1 MELFSEGGLRDEGGT
16 VEPESGNEVPS
27 GSLKKEVADD
37 IPIMISEGEFVFPA
51 DVVRYIGLNTLMKMR
66 QDAKQGLKMMEKM
79 GQMGNPEEA
88 EIPDDVPFEMA
99 DLIVVS
105 GGMKK
110 KDDEKKEKAE
120 GGVVGLQTG
129 GTLMDDPRFQRPE
142 GDTGG
147 TPVLSDED
155 KEEIED
161 ALSGT
166 VFGTITMRR
175 YVNADGVVK
184 YIPFINDEPQME
196 IPEGFELDNTA
207 PAPKSNI
214 VSSAGDTDRGDDSGG
229 GAFTPDLSSPFDDQG
244 SASFDINNLNNEDLV
259 EYYGSFSSPMNRFLS
274 VGVGALFG
282 GVPALG
288 IAAMQ
293 QLAQTKGPNSLV
305 AVENLLSQKISSGEI
320 SGDLLDKLKEY
331 QERAKQKGT
340 SPKGFLSRLIGK
352 ISGGDETKKSNLEK
366 AIADGNVSAVNSN
379 LTEVDRE
386 NFKVIDVSPTEAV
399 PSKFVEEV
407 EADVFGP
414 DITAEDQPEA
424 DLFGSSGYVDEFTD
438 IGRTDP
444 AEVENLERIGA
455 MSSYRDQLP
464 DLSPSQVTPFR
475 AMDEFAPVG
484 EGKPERVNEIIM
496 EMRRANEIGTPAYS
510 LAGSPYETEGRRQE
524 GTKTKDMPL
533 KTRTKKRTRK
543 LDQPK
548 TRTDAIPRRG
558 EKMDDTPSLFGQTR
572 VDDFLM
578 GVQRDDEGNV
588 LNLTDAQQQA
598 IVEQSEKV
606 RDRTQKAY
614 ADPSMSIRQR
624 EEAIHGMD
632 LGNDSFYDAISGNL
646 VANKGGS
653 FYVGGVPTKPM
664 KPQRLKKGGLAKPK
678 VKPKRMKKGGL
689 ASKKK

>member
-1 MELFSEGGLRDEGGT
+1 MEQMELFNEGGLRDEGGT

-27 GSLKKEVADD
+27 GALKKEVADD
-37 IPIMISEGEFVFPA
+37 IPVMISEGEFVFPA
-51 DVVRYIGLNTLMKMR
+51 DVVRYIGLETLMKMR

-79 GQMGNPEEA
+79 GQMGNSEEA
-88 EIPDDVPFEMA
+88 EIPDDVPFGMA

-105 GGMKK
+105 GDMKK
-110 KDDEKKEKAE
+110 EDKEEKAE
-120 GGVVGLQTG
+120 GGAVGLANG
-129 GTLMDDPRFQRPE
+129 GSLFDDPRFQRPE

-147 TPVLSDED
+147 TPVLSDEE
-155 KEEIED
+155 KQEIED
-161 ALSGT
+161 ALIGT
-166 VFGTITMRR
+166 VYGNITVKR
-175 YVNADGVVK
+175 YINADGVVK
-184 YIPFINDEPQME
+184 YIPFIDDEPQMP

-207 PAPKSNI
+207 PEPKSSI
-214 VSSAGDTDRGDDSGG
+214 VTSAGDTGGGEDSGG
-229 GAFTPDLSSPFDDQG
+229 AAFTPDVGSPFDDQG

-386 NFKVIDVSPTEAV
+386 NFKVIDVSDTVDYNEIVSSVDEFIDPE
-399 PSKFVEEV
+399 
-407 EADVFGP
+407 
-414 DITAEDQPEA
+414 PEA
-424 DLFGSSGYVDEFTD
+424 DPFGEIPSSVDEFIDTEPA
-438 IGRTDP
+438 DP

-455 MSSYRDQLP
+455 MSSFRDQLP
-464 DLSPSQVTPFR
+464 DVSPSQVTPFR

-496 EMRRANEIGTPAYS
+496 EMRKANEIGTPAYS
-510 LAGSPYETEGRRQE
+510 LAGSPYETEDRRQL
-524 GTKTKDMPL
+524 GTKTEDMPL
-533 KTRTKKRTRK
+533 KTRTKKRTKK

-588 LNLTDAQQQA
+588 SNLTDEQQKNIQEN
-598 IVEQSEKV
+598 VQEQKRIQQKLDAED
-606 RDRTQKAY
+606 RDRQSRGFG
-614 ADPSMSIRQR
+614 PMSVQERFDRQQ
-624 EEAIHGMD
+624 EEFTGFDSQGNFLGGM
-632 LGNDSFYDAISGNL
+632 
-646 VANKGGS
+646 
-653 FYVGGVPTKPM
+653 YVGGVPTKPM